1 MTGEMA
7 GRRATTKGAR
17 IRRITLVT
25 ATVAYVAIVFVF
37 VLPGIASYG
46 GVWAAVHRLTW
57 PWIVALAVATALN
70 VATFAPP
77 WMVVLPGLGFLR
89 ALSMT
94 QVSTAFS
101 LVVPGGAP
109 VGMAASFAA
118 LRSWGFAGRSV
129 GLAVTLTGIWNQLT
143 VFAFPVVAI
152 GLLAVEGGVSAN
164 LALVAVAGVV
174 LFAGVMA
181 SVASVLSRPRLA
193 FRAGEVAARLVALLS
208 RLRRKPA
215 PGWGGDALVRFRGET
230 LQLLRRRWISLTVAT
245 LANQLTGYLMLEFS
259 VRAVGISQS
268 QVSVAECFAA
278 WSVGRLLVSLPLTPG
293 GIGVVEL
300 GLTGTLIGFGGPH
313 ASVVAGV
320 LLYRALSIFPTLLLG
335 LLAVVTWKL
344 QAPEVLAT
352 APNSLPPP
360 AVATTVGPRVEQR
373 VDFLP

>member
-1 MTGEMA
+1 MA
-7 GRRATTKGAR
+7 ERKATTKSAR
-17 IRRITLVT
+17 IRRLALVGG
-25 ATVAYVAIVFVF
+25 TVVYVAIVFVF

-46 GVWAAVHRLTW
+46 GVWAAVQHLTW
-57 PWIVALAVATALN
+57 PWIVALGVATMLN
-70 VATFAPP
+70 VVTFAPP

-118 LRSWGFAGRSV
+118 LRSWGFAGRPV
-129 GLAVTLTGIWNQLT
+129 GLAVTLTGIWNQLSAF
-143 VFAFPVVAI
+143 VFPVVAV
-152 GLLAVEGGVSAN
+152 GLLAVEGGVSRN
-164 LALVAVAGVV
+164 LALVAVAGVL
-174 LFAGVMA
+174 LFAGV
-181 SVASVLSRPRLA
+181 VAGVAAVLSRPRLA
-193 FRAGEVAARLVALLS
+193 FRAGEAAARLVALLN

-215 PGWGGDALVRFRGET
+215 PVWGGDALVRFRGET
-230 LQLLRRRWISLTVAT
+230 LELLRRRWIALTVAT

-300 GLTGTLIGFGGPH
+300 GLTATLIGFGGPH

-320 LLYRALSIFPTLLLG
+320 LVYRALSIFPTLLLG
-335 LLAVVTWKL
+335 LLAAVTWRL
-344 QAPEVLAT
+344 QAPNVPA
-352 APNSLPPP
+352 APPNTQPPP
-360 AVATTVGPRVEQR
+360 AVGTKVGHRVEQR
-373 VDFLP
+373 FDFLP

>member
-1 MTGEMA
+1 MVA
-7 GRRATTKGAR
+7 G
-17 IRRITLVT
+17 T
-25 ATVAYVAIVFVF
+25 AAYVAIVFVF

-46 GVWAAVHRLTW
+46 GVWTAIQRLTW
-57 PWIVALAVATALN
+57 PWIVALAVATVLN

-77 WMVVLPGLGFLR
+77 WMVVLPGLGYMR

-118 LRSWGFAGRSV
+118 LRSWGFGGRSV
-129 GLAVTLTGIWNQLT
+129 GLAVTLTGIWNQLS
-143 VFAFPVVAI
+143 VFVFPVVAV
-152 GLLAVEGGVSAN
+152 GLLAVEGGVSRN
-164 LALVAVAGVV
+164 LALVAVAGVL

-181 SVASVLSRPRLA
+181 AVAAVLSRPRLA
-193 FRAGEVAARLVALLS
+193 FRAGEFAARIVALLN
-208 RLRRKPA
+208 RARRKPA
-215 PGWGGDALVRFRGET
+215 PGWGGEVLVRFRADT
-230 LQLLRRRWISLTVAT
+230 LELLRRRWISLTVAT

-259 VRAVGISQS
+259 VRSVGISQS

-320 LLYRALSIFPTLLLG
+320 LIYRALSIFPPLLLG
-335 LLAVVTWKL
+335 LLAIATWRR
-344 QAPEVLAT
+344 QAPQLA
-352 APNSLPPP
+352 PLDPSSQPPP
-360 AVATTVGPRVEQR
+360 AVGTKVGHRVEQR
-373 VDFLP
+373 FDVLP